1 MIRISGTIHNFELVR
16 LFSKEQSKG
25 FMDKHQAQRFGKR
38 ISTFQKHNRR
48 KHVGIGI
55 RRKSLAHTPLVS
67 PRYRRYFRYLSYLVV
82 FRNNNNKSNSLARSG
97 LSAPEAKTTFLPASL
112 PSREASARSYFPA
125 FSSLCRLL
133 SEQVGL
139 LAETVRPFFTW
150 FFLRHLAKA
159 TVFVVLL

>member
-1 MIRISGTIHNFELVR
+1 MIRISVTIHNFELVR

-67 PRYRRYFRYLSYLVV
+67 PRYRRYFRYLSPSWSFVTIISPTRSPAPAFPRPKQKRLFSRPA
-82 FRNNNNKSNSLARSG
+82 FRQKKRALAR
-97 LSAPEAKTTFLPASL
+97 TFQP
-112 PSREASARSYFPA
+112 

-159 TVFVVLL
+159 TVFVVLP